1 MALRSILQEDLQ
13 CLRTLKL
20 KGPQDTGGPMGE
32 WAGLECGRHRGSC
45 KEETREQ
52 GWGSL
57 VRDTVSQA
65 KKLPLLLKVPGIH

>member
-1 MALRSILQEDLQ
+1 
-13 CLRTLKL
+13 
-20 KGPQDTGGPMGE
+20 MGE